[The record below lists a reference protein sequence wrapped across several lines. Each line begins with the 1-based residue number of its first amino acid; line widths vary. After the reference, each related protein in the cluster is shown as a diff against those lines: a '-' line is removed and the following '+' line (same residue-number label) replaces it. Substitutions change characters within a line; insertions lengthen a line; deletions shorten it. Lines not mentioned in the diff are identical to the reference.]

1 MPSYRK
7 QTDSDR
13 MHTGLDQ
20 EFRSV
25 IGTQPVFQQSQI
37 IRSIALKLSSYLKL
51 IVNQLSNIL
60 REIFVDISISC
71 DFSENEMTAFG
82 ETLLKMYRNNQKNDR
97 QVNCIN
103 KVLWDQSLEVSKRQ
117 RYEKCFQNPICH
129 KVSEGF

>member
-13 MHTGLDQ
+13 MYTGLDQ
-20 EFRSV
+20 EYRSV

-37 IRSIALKLSSYLKL
+37 IRSIALKLLSYLKL

-71 DFSENEMTAFG
+71 DFSENEITAFG

-103 KVLWDQSLEVSKRQ
+103 KVLWNQSLEVSKRQ

-129 KVSEGF
+129 KVSKGF

>member
-13 MHTGLDQ
+13 MYTGLDQ
-20 EFRSV
+20 EYRSV

-37 IRSIALKLSSYLKL
+37 IRSIALKLLSYLKL

-103 KVLWDQSLEVSKRQ
+103 KILWNQTLEVSKRQ

-129 KVSEGF
+129 KVSKGF

>member
-13 MHTGLDQ
+13 MHTGL
-20 EFRSV
+20 
-25 IGTQPVFQQSQI
+25 GTQPVFQQFQI
-37 IRSIALKLSSYLKL
+37 IRSIALKLLSYLKL

-60 REIFVDISISC
+60 REIFMEVSISC
-71 DFSENEMTAFG
+71 DFSEKEMTAFG

-97 QVNCIN
+97 QVKCIN
-103 KVLWDQSLEVSKRQ
+103 KVLWNQSLEVSKRQ

-129 KVSEGF
+129 KVNKGF

>member
-13 MHTGLDQ
+13 TYTGLDQ
-20 EFRSV
+20 QEYRSV
-25 IGTQPVFQQSQI
+25 IGTQPVFQRSQS
-37 IRSIALKLSSYLKL
+37 IRSIALKLLSYLKL
-51 IVNQLSNIL
+51 IVNQLSYIL
-60 REIFVDISISC
+60 REIFMNIFISC
-71 DFSENEMTAFG
+71 DFSEKEMTAFG

-103 KVLWDQSLEVSKRQ
+103 KVLWKQNLEVSKRQ

-129 KVSEGF
+129 KVNN

>member
-20 EFRSV
+20 EYRSV
-25 IGTQPVFQQSQI
+25 ISTQPVFQQSQI
-37 IRSIALKLSSYLKL
+37 IRSIALKLLSYLKL
-51 IVNQLSNIL
+51 IVNQLSYIL
-60 REIFVDISISC
+60 RKIFMSIFISC
-71 DFSENEMTAFG
+71 DFSEKEMTAFG

-103 KVLWDQSLEVSKRQ
+103 KILWNQSLEVSKRQ

-129 KVSEGF
+129 RVNKGF